1 MIYEGLSSVAVESRK
16 FTGCFSGWI
25 WKGLPSTF
33 TFIFTL
39 SYFFSALCTPLLPV
53 FLPTFRPFSSLL
65 TLFLQSTVCCSAQ
78 SRFYKCSWLTILCRD
93 KWLKILPGCFF
104 RILLSLF
111 NVWQSFIIFPY
122 LQVCFF
128 FQSRVGPD
136 CFPCSYCKVQ
146 SFLLS
151 SHSWS

>member
-1 MIYEGLSSVAVESRK
+1 MIYEGLLLAAAEFRK
-16 FTGCFSGWI
+16 FTGCFSGLI
-25 WKGLPSTF
+25 SKDLPF
-33 TFIFTL
+33 IFIFIFTL

-53 FLPTFRPFSSLL
+53 FLLTSPPFSSSL

-78 SRFYKCSWLTILCRD
+78 SRFYKCSWLIIPCRD
-93 KWLKILPGCFF
+93 KWLQILPDCSF

-128 FQSRVGPD
+128 FLSRVGPD
-136 CFPCSYCKVQ
+136 YFTCSYCKVQ

-151 SHSWS
+151 SHSWF